1 MFSGEKPFLYK
12 NENRWMF
19 GLHCLQTSRANFQYM
34 FSVNRC
40 YNLYIFFFYVSSDT
54 NINSKCLQEE
64 LKGKSNL
71 LYNENRY

>member
-34 FSVNRC
+34 FSVDSC
-40 YNLYIFFFYVSSDT
+40 YNLFIYFSYILGYKHK
-54 NINSKCLQEE
+54 I
-64 LKGKSNL
+64 
-71 LYNENRY
+71 